1 MRTGGLSRGGSV
13 ELNQIPAKK
22 EKVDY
27 PHFIMEGFGP
37 ININVGNPNKNFP
50 TKIFSK
56 RKTFLRDDT

>member
-1 MRTGGLSRGGSV
+1 M

-37 ININVGNPNKNFP
+37 ININVGNPNDVLFSYKN
-50 TKIFSK
+50 IFKEGNISE
-56 RKTFLRDDT
+56 R

>member
-1 MRTGGLSRGGSV
+1 M

-50 TKIFSK
+50 TKIFLK